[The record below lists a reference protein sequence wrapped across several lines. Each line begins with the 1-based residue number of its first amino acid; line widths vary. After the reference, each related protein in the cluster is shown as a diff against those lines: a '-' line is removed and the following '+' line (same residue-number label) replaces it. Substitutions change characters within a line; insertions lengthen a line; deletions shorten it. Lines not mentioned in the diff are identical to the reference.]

1 MVFYVVFE
9 SVFKLGKAFSTL
21 AKKVPTFPRENG
33 PKTPKILLVGVTSCI
48 TNGTGKA
55 GTQLWATL
63 TPYSK
68 TPRGEFLGKKRTRMG
83 SRTVL
88 IRVATLTQRE
98 KTENKNGFR
107 RFR

>member
-1 MVFYVVFE
+1 MG

-68 TPRGEFLGKKRTRMG
+68 TLSRRKREQEWVR
-83 SRTVL
+83 
-88 IRVATLTQRE
+88 AQC
-98 KTENKNGFR
+98 
-107 RFR
+107 